1 MNVIVTLEY
10 RFDRTPDG
18 SVWTET
24 QFQYPFW
31 ERYLNVFDQVSVV
44 ARVRELSEVPDHFV
58 RADGPNVSFIA
69 LPCYLGPK
77 QYLANQSIIKKI
89 CRSAIPKNDAM
100 ILRVP
105 SILANA
111 VIKPTQKGRPYG
123 LEVVGDPY
131 DVFAPGVVKHPL
143 RAIFRKV
150 FFESLKRQCANA
162 CAASYVTKNALQR
175 RYPTGK
181 NALSVA
187 CSDIQLRQDNCV
199 DALRVVTAKSQMHM
213 VSIGSL
219 AQTYKAID
227 ILLEAMAQ
235 CVQGGLDLTLTV
247 VGDGRYRGELEALAQ
262 ELGIGKRVQFLGQV
276 PAGKAIEAQLDAA
289 DLFVLP
295 SRTEGLPRVIIEAM
309 ARAVPCI
316 GSTVGGIPELLE
328 EEDMVPPD
336 DVAALAAKIQ
346 EVLTDPARM
355 TKMSARNLEKSKEYR
370 EDILSERRTDF
381 YKYVRQQTETWVA
394 QRQRSNR

>member
-18 SVWTET
+18 SIWTET
-24 QFQYPFW
+24 QFQYPLW
-31 ERYLNVFDQVSVV
+31 QRYLNVFDQVRVV
-44 ARVRELSEVPDHFV
+44 ARVREIHEVPANYV
-58 RADGPNVSFIA
+58 RADGPDVSFIA

-77 QYLANQSIIKKI
+77 QYLANHFLIKKI
-89 CRSAIPKNDAM
+89 CRDDIPKRDAM

-111 VIKPTQKGRPYG
+111 VLKPVPKSRPYG
-123 LEVVGDPY
+123 VEVVGDPY

-143 RAIFRKV
+143 RALFRNV
-150 FFESLKRQCANA
+150 FFKSLRRQCANA

-175 RYPTGK
+175 RYPTGE

-187 CSDIQLRQDNCV
+187 CSDVHLARENFV
-199 DALRVVTAKSQMHM
+199 DAPRVAVAKSKMHL
-213 VSIGSL
+213 VTIGSL

-227 ILLEAMAQ
+227 ILIPAVAQ
-235 CVQGGLDLTLTV
+235 CIEGGLDLTLTI
-247 VGDGRYRGELEALAQ
+247 VGDGRYRGELENLAQ
-262 ELGIGKRVQFLGQV
+262 KLGVADRVQFLGQV
-276 PAGKAIEAQLDAA
+276 PAGKAIEAQLDTA

-328 EEDMVPPD
+328 ARDMVAPD
-336 DVAALAAKIQ
+336 DIEALAAKIR

-355 TKMSARNLEKSKEYR
+355 TQMSARNLKKAEEYR
-370 EDILSERRTDF
+370 EDILSARRTDF
-381 YKYVRQQTETWVA
+381 YRYVRQQTEAWTEES
-394 QRQRSNR
+394 QRSKR